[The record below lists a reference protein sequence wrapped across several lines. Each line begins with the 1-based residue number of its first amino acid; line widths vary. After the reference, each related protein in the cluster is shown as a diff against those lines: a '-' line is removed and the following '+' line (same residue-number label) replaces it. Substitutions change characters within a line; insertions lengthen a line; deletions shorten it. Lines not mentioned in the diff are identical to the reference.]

1 MRRKQEAGPGRSSS
15 LGPSLLPYSPKCLEY
30 EFSEV
35 RAGLGEVTSCLGWKG
50 MTRLRKR
57 VGKEDRSMSVEEN
70 KALARRVLE
79 EMFNKGNLDVAD
91 ELLAP
96 DYVDHDPAMP
106 EDIHGP
112 EGFKEYVG
120 AYRSAFSDLH
130 VEIEDQIAEG
140 DKVVTRWTGTGTHD
154 GELAGIPPTSNRVRF
169 PGMEIVR
176 ISEGKLVEGWEGY
189 DMMNLMR
196 ELGVM

>member
-1 MRRKQEAGPGRSSS
+1 
-15 LGPSLLPYSPKCLEY
+15 
-30 EFSEV
+30 
-35 RAGLGEVTSCLGWKG
+35 
-50 MTRLRKR
+50 
-57 VGKEDRSMSVEEN
+57 MSAEQN

-106 EDIHGP
+106 EDVHGP
-112 EGFKEYVG
+112 EGFKQYVG

-130 VEIEDQIAEG
+130 LQIEDQVAEG
-140 DKVVTRWTGTGTHD
+140 DKVVTRWTSTGTHD
-154 GELAGIPPTSNRVRF
+154 GELSGIAPTGKRVTL

-176 ISEGKLVEGWEGY
+176 ISDGKLVEGWEGY
-189 DMMNLMR
+189 DSMNMMR
-196 ELGVM
+196 QLGAI

>member
-1 MRRKQEAGPGRSSS
+1 
-15 LGPSLLPYSPKCLEY
+15 
-30 EFSEV
+30 
-35 RAGLGEVTSCLGWKG
+35 
-50 MTRLRKR
+50 
-57 VGKEDRSMSVEEN
+57 MSVEEN
-70 KALARRVLE
+70 KALARRVLD

-96 DYVDHDPAMP
+96 DYVDHDPAMA

-130 VEIEDQIAEG
+130 LEIEDQIAEG

-154 GELAGIPPTSNRVRF
+154 GELAGIPPTGNRVTL

-176 ISEGKLVEGWEGY
+176 ISDGKLVEGWEGY
-189 DMMNLMR
+189 DMANLMR
-196 ELGVM
+196 QLGVM

>member
-1 MRRKQEAGPGRSSS
+1 
-15 LGPSLLPYSPKCLEY
+15 
-30 EFSEV
+30 
-35 RAGLGEVTSCLGWKG
+35 
-50 MTRLRKR
+50 
-57 VGKEDRSMSVEEN
+57 MSAEEN

-96 DYVDHDPAMP
+96 NYVDHDPAMP

-112 EGFKEYVG
+112 EGFKQYVSG
-120 AYRSAFSDLH
+120 YRSAFSDLH
-130 VEIEDQIAEG
+130 LEFEDQIAEG

-154 GELAGIPPTSNRVRF
+154 GELSGIAPTGNRVTL

-176 ISEGKLVEGWEGY
+176 ISGGKLVEGWEGY
-189 DMMNLMR
+189 DTMNLMR
-196 ELGVM
+196 QLDVM

>member
-1 MRRKQEAGPGRSSS
+1 
-15 LGPSLLPYSPKCLEY
+15 
-30 EFSEV
+30 
-35 RAGLGEVTSCLGWKG
+35 
-50 MTRLRKR
+50 
-57 VGKEDRSMSVEEN
+57 MSTQEN

-79 EMFNKGNLDVAD
+79 EMFNKGNLDAAD
-91 ELLAP
+91 ELLAA

-120 AYRSAFSDLH
+120 AYRTAFSDLH
-130 VEIEDQIAEG
+130 LEIEDQIAEG

-154 GELAGIPPTSNRVRF
+154 GELAGIPPTCNHVTL

-176 ISEGKLVEGWEGY
+176 ISDGKLVEGWEGY
-189 DMMNLMR
+189 DSMTLMR
-196 ELGVM
+196 QLGVM

>member
-1 MRRKQEAGPGRSSS
+1 
-15 LGPSLLPYSPKCLEY
+15 
-30 EFSEV
+30 
-35 RAGLGEVTSCLGWKG
+35 
-50 MTRLRKR
+50 
-57 VGKEDRSMSVEEN
+57 MSAEEN
-70 KALARRVLE
+70 KALARRVLD

-112 EGFKEYVG
+112 EGFKQYVSG
-120 AYRSAFSDLH
+120 YRSAFSDLH
-130 VEIEDQIAEG
+130 LEFEDQIAEG

-154 GELAGIPPTSNRVRF
+154 GELSGIPPTGKRVTL

-176 ISEGKLVEGWEGY
+176 ISGGKLVEGWEGY
-189 DMMNLMR
+189 DTMNLMR
-196 ELGVM
+196 QLGVV